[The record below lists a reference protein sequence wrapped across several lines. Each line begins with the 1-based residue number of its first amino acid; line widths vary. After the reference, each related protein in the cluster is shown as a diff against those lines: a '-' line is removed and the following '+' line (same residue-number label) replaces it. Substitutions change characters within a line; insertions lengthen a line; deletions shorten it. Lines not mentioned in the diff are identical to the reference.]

1 LGSTMLG
8 KSPQFAHTYRA
19 QHLSGSGSGLCELMG
34 CEDRVMYLI
43 SEISCLEALK
53 LEGRV
58 DDIELCSHITALAKQ
73 LDHTEPAPGSLSYAL
88 PDAAALRPRQLSKS
102 MTALFRLAARI
113 YLCSL
118 VPGFDCHQSSTVKLV
133 VRFAETLELIPGGSD
148 GFDRSLVWPLLI
160 CGSFSTPTSPFR
172 TVFKTRIELLGEQA
186 EFGSFG
192 RMVRLLQE
200 VWRTAGDSEPLSMT
214 DVPFL
219 PTPVSAVTT
228 PGGGLRVVGEEELQ
242 PKRQIVHWR
251 DVMQQ
256 NGWEYLLI

>member
-1 LGSTMLG
+1 
-8 KSPQFAHTYRA
+8 
-19 QHLSGSGSGLCELMG
+19 
-34 CEDRVMYLI
+34 MYLI
-43 SEISCLEALK
+43 SEISCLDALK

-58 DDIELCSHITALAKQ
+58 DDMELCSHITALAQQ
-73 LDHTEPAPGSLSYAL
+73 LDHTEPLPGSLTYART
-88 PDAAALRPRQLSKS
+88 DAGVLRPRQLSKN
-102 MTALFRLAARI
+102 MTALFRVAARI

-118 VPGFDCHQSSTVKLV
+118 VPGFDCYQTSTVKLV
-133 VRFAETLELIPGGSD
+133 ARFAEILELIPGGSD

-172 TVFKTRIELLGEQA
+172 TVFKSRIELLGEHG

-200 VWRTAGDSEPLSMT
+200 VWRTGDDCGSLGMMSAVT
-214 DVPFL
+214 CGSGDIPFL

-228 PGGGLRVVGEEELQ
+228 PGGGLRIMGDEELQ
-242 PKRQIVHWR
+242 PKRRSVHWR

-256 NGWEYLLI
+256 NGWEFLLI